1 MIQSFLAT
9 FSRPFLSGVFAALA
23 SVFGKFASSD
33 HPIYYFLSV
42 SLGTWSS
49 VLSLTVIV
57 GLRLVFVALVI
68 LSNALQWRFQLHALS
83 ASDATFPVT
92 IATLASNIVVASLA
106 GFLLFGEV
114 ITSTWVS

>member
-1 MIQSFLAT
+1 
-9 FSRPFLSGVFAALA
+9 V
-23 SVFGKFASSD
+23 
-33 HPIYYFLSV
+33 
-42 SLGTWSS
+42 
-49 VLSLTVIV
+49 TVIV

-92 IATLASNIVVASLA
+92 IATLASNVVVASLA

-114 ITSTWVS
+114 ITSTWMLGALLIMGGLVLVHFGQIHATKKRA